1 MELTKEE
8 IQILIQ
14 IVENVSLPVKQTQE
28 IVVPL
33 LSKLKKMLDEES
45 NFKTS

>member
-14 IVENVSLPVKQTQE
+14 IVESINFPVKQTEE
-28 IVVPL
+28 IVLPL
-33 LSKLKKMLDEES
+33 LKKLRSMLNENISEE
-45 NFKTS
+45 